1 MLFGGRYC
9 ILLMALFSLYT
20 GAIYNEFFS
29 IPMTMFAGPTHFRL
43 AKQSPPLGLC
53 HSLIL

>member
-1 MLFGGRYC
+1 MQLDDITSMLFGGRYC

-29 IPMTMFAGPTHFRL
+29 IPMTMFAGPTHF
-43 AKQSPPLGLC
+43 K
-53 HSLIL
+53 